1 MHARAGRQENEAMV
15 ELIWSEPALQDLDA
29 IADYI
34 ALDKPDAA
42 RALVARVF
50 GKVESLRRFPRLG
63 SCPPELPGM
72 PYRQLVIP
80 PCRIFYRTG
89 RKTVLIVHVMRG
101 EQLIKPGLFDNG

>member
-1 MHARAGRQENEAMV
+1 MV
-15 ELIWSEPALQDLDA
+15 ELIWSEPALHDLDA

-42 RALVARVF
+42 SALVARVF
-50 GKVESLRRFPRLG
+50 EKVDSLPRFPRLG

-72 PYRQLVIP
+72 PYRQLIIP

-89 RKTVLIVHVMRG
+89 HKRILIVHVMRG
-101 EQLIKPGLFDNG
+101 EQLIGPGLFEDA

>member
-1 MHARAGRQENEAMV
+1 MV
-15 ELIWSEPALQDLDA
+15 ELIWSEPALQDLDT

-42 RALVARVF
+42 RRLVEHVFSKVDAL
-50 GKVESLRRFPRLG
+50 KRFPRRG

-80 PCRIFYRTG
+80 PCRVFYRID
-89 RKTVLIVHVMRG
+89 RKKILILHVMRG
-101 EQLIKPGLFDNG
+101 EQLLRPGLLEND

>member
-1 MHARAGRQENEAMV
+1 MV

-42 RALVARVF
+42 SALVARVF
-50 GKVESLRRFPRLG
+50 EKVASLRRFPRLG

-72 PYRQLVIP
+72 PYRQLVIL
-80 PCRIFYRTG
+80 PCRIFYRTEPK
-89 RKTVLIVHVMRG
+89 RVLIVHVMRG
-101 EQLIKPGLFDNG
+101 EQLIRPGRFENG